1 MNRPFPRL
9 VLKIERGEMMWG
21 TRIPTGR
28 NRAIYW
34 EYPESEIAAVEQIR
48 ALLKSQHTNHNL
60 VRITSIA
67 VWGHDGRAIKITS
80 YTPGEHPWHFAH
92 CTAQQC
98 KFKSLRSLGAAFAI
112 LPKEVLDEA
121 TR

>member
-9 VLKIERGEMMWG
+9 VLKVERGSMMPG
-21 TRIPTGR
+21 TRIPTGS

-34 EYPESEIAAVEQIR
+34 EYPESNFDAIVR
-48 ALLKSQHTNHNL
+48 TTALLKSQRTNHNL
-60 VRITSIA
+60 VRITWINVYQNGEAWKLFTRVPEECYSWQYDRRWLHGYPQRTA
-67 VWGHDGRAIKITS
+67 AI
-80 YTPGEHPWHFAH
+80 
-92 CTAQQC
+92 
-98 KFKSLRSLGAAFAI
+98 AI

>member
-9 VLKIERGEMMWG
+9 VLKIERGDMMPG
-21 TRIPTGR
+21 TRIPTGS

-34 EYPESEIAAVEQIR
+34 EYPESELAAVEQVK
-48 ALLKSQHTNHNL
+48 ALLKSQRTNHNL
-60 VRITSIA
+60 VRVTLIA
-67 VWGHDGRAIKITS
+67 VYQNGEAWKLNTRAPEELYI
-80 YTPGEHPWHFAH
+80 WHYDRH
-92 CTAQQC
+92 WLHGYRQRTA
-98 KFKSLRSLGAAFAI
+98 ATAI

>member
-9 VLKIERGEMMWG
+9 VLKIERGEMMQG

-28 NRAIYW
+28 KCTIRWAH
-34 EYPESEIAAVEQIR
+34 PESEIAAVEHVKF
-48 ALLKSQHTNHNL
+48 LLASRTSYDL
-60 VRITSIA
+60 VRVTIIA
-67 VWGHDGRAIKITS
+67 VYQNGEAWKLSTKSPDDK
-80 YTPGEHPWHFAH
+80 YTWHYDRRWMH
-92 CTAQQC
+92 GYPQRTA
-98 KFKSLRSLGAAFAI
+98 AVAI

>member
-9 VLKIERGEMMWG
+9 VIKVERGEMMQG

-28 NRAIYW
+28 KRIIYW
-34 EYPESEIAAVEQIR
+34 AYPKSEIAAIEHVKF
-48 ALLKSQHTNHNL
+48 LLSSRTSYDL
-60 VRITSIA
+60 VRVTTIA
-67 VWGHDGRAIKITS
+67 VYPNREAWKITTRS
-80 YTPGEHPWHFAH
+80 PQDKRSWHYDRRWMH
-92 CTAQQC
+92 GYPQRTA
-98 KFKSLRSLGAAFAI
+98 AVAI

>member
-9 VLKIERGEMMWG
+9 VLKIERGGMMPG
-21 TRIPTGR
+21 TRIPTGS

-34 EYPESEIAAVEQIR
+34 EYPESTFDAIVR
-48 ALLKSQHTNHNL
+48 TTALLKSQRTNHNL
-60 VRITSIA
+60 VRITWIDVYQNGEA
-67 VWGHDGRAIKITS
+67 WKLFTKVPEERYAWRYDRHWLHGYKQRTAAI
-80 YTPGEHPWHFAH
+80 
-92 CTAQQC
+92 
-98 KFKSLRSLGAAFAI
+98 AI

>member
-9 VLKIERGEMMWG
+9 VLKVERGG
-21 TRIPTGR
+21 IHKRRITWYQYHTLAEIR
-28 NRAIYW
+28 DTVRDLLKYNSHCT
-34 EYPESEIAAVEQIR
+34 ESSAAV
-48 ALLKSQHTNHNL
+48 
-60 VRITSIA
+60 VRITSIC
-67 VWGHDGRAIKITS
+67 VYPDGRAIKITA

-98 KFKSLRSLGAAFAI
+98 KFKSLRSLGAAFAT

>member
-9 VLKIERGEMMWG
+9 VLKIERGGMMPG
-21 TRIPTGR
+21 TRIPTGS

-34 EYPESEIAAVEQIR
+34 EYPESELAAVER
-48 ALLKSQHTNHNL
+48 AKALLKSQRTNRNL
-60 VRITSIA
+60 VRVTLIA
-67 VWGHDGRAIKITS
+67 VYQNGEAWKLSTKS
-80 YTPGEHPWHFAH
+80 PGDKYPWYYDRHWLRGYKQR
-92 CTAQQC
+92 TA
-98 KFKSLRSLGAAFAI
+98 ATAI

>member
-9 VLKIERGEMMWG
+9 VLKIERGGMMPG
-21 TRIPTGR
+21 TRIPTGS
-28 NRAIYW
+28 NRTIYW
-34 EYPESEIAAVEQIR
+34 EYLESEVAAVVR
-48 ALLKSQHTNHNL
+48 VKDLLESCTSYDI
-60 VRITSIA
+60 VRITSIC
-67 VWGHDGRAIKITS
+67 VYPDGRAIKITS

-92 CTAQQC
+92 WTAQQC

-121 TR
+121 AR

>member
-9 VLKIERGEMMWG
+9 VLKIERGEMMQG
-21 TRIPTGR
+21 TRIPTGS

-34 EYPESEIAAVEQIR
+34 EYPESEVAAVVR
-48 ALLKSQHTNHNL
+48 VKDLLASRTSYDL
-60 VRITSIA
+60 VRVTTIA
-67 VWGHDGRAIKITS
+67 VYPNREAWKITTRS
-80 YTPGEHPWHFAH
+80 PQDKRSWHYDRRWMH
-92 CTAQQC
+92 GYPQRTAA
-98 KFKSLRSLGAAFAI
+98 RAI

>member
-9 VLKIERGEMMWG
+9 VIKVERGSMMPG
-21 TRIPTGR
+21 TRIPTGS

-34 EYPESEIAAVEQIR
+34 EYPKSEVAAVVR
-48 ALLKSQHTNHNL
+48 VKDLLESRTSYDI
-60 VRITSIA
+60 VRVTLIA
-67 VWGHDGRAIKITS
+67 VYQNGEAWKLYTKI
-80 YTPGEHPWHFAH
+80 PGYHTWHYDRRWLH
-92 CTAQQC
+92 GYPQRTA
-98 KFKSLRSLGAAFAI
+98 AVAT

>member
-9 VLKIERGEMMWG
+9 VLKIERGGMMPG
-21 TRIPTGR
+21 TRIPTGS

-34 EYPESEIAAVEQIR
+34 EYPESTFDAIVR
-48 ALLKSQHTNHNL
+48 TTALLKSQRTNHNL
-60 VRITSIA
+60 VRITWIGVYQNGEA
-67 VWGHDGRAIKITS
+67 WKLFTRV
-80 YTPGEHPWHFAH
+80 PGERYIWHYDRQWLH
-92 CTAQQC
+92 GYKQRTA
-98 KFKSLRSLGAAFAI
+98 AVAI

>member
-9 VLKIERGEMMWG
+9 VLKIERGGMMPG
-21 TRIPTGR
+21 TRIPTGS

-34 EYPESEIAAVEQIR
+34 EYPESTFDAIVRVRE
-48 ALLKSQHTNHNL
+48 LLKSQRTNRNL
-60 VRITSIA
+60 VRVTLIA
-67 VWGHDGRAIKITS
+67 VYQNGEAWKLNTRAPEERYI
-80 YTPGEHPWHFAH
+80 WHYDRH
-92 CTAQQC
+92 WLHGYKQRTA
-98 KFKSLRSLGAAFAI
+98 ATAI

>member
-9 VLKIERGEMMWG
+9 VIKVERGGMMPG
-21 TRIPTGR
+21 TRIPTGS

-34 EYPESEIAAVEQIR
+34 EYPDSNFDALVRIK
-48 ALLKSQHTNHNL
+48 ALLKSQRTNHNL
-60 VRITSIA
+60 VRVTLIA
-67 VWGHDGRAIKITS
+67 VYQNGEAWKLFTRAPEERYI
-80 YTPGEHPWHFAH
+80 WHYDRH
-92 CTAQQC
+92 WLHGYKQRTA
-98 KFKSLRSLGAAFAI
+98 AVAI

>member
-9 VLKIERGEMMWG
+9 VLKIERGEMMQG

-28 NRAIYW
+28 NRIIYW
-34 EYPESEIAAVEQIR
+34 AYPKSEIAAIEHVKF
-48 ALLKSQHTNHNL
+48 LLASRTSYDL
-60 VRITSIA
+60 VRVTTIA
-67 VWGHDGRAIKITS
+67 VYQNGEAWKLSTKS
-80 YTPGEHPWHFAH
+80 PGDKYSWYYDRRWMHGYPQR
-92 CTAQQC
+92 TAA
-98 KFKSLRSLGAAFAI
+98 RAI

>member
-9 VLKIERGEMMWG
+9 VIKVERGGMMPG
-21 TRIPTGR
+21 TRIPTGS

-34 EYPESEIAAVEQIR
+34 EYPKSEVAAVEQIR
-48 ALLKSQHTNHNL
+48 ALLKSQHTNHDL
-60 VRITSIA
+60 VRVTLIA
-67 VWGHDGRAIKITS
+67 VYQNGEAWKLYTRAPEERYI
-80 YTPGEHPWHFAH
+80 WHYDRRWLH
-92 CTAQQC
+92 GYPQRTA
-98 KFKSLRSLGAAFAI
+98 AVAI